1 MLSSICYI
9 EVDVTNQTFTLQ
21 QAFLHPNYTN
31 GELLCRIM
39 MPTKHDLYH
48 ELTDKLHSQIDIIQ
62 TSLMPTLAG
71 LVPLRLRLVDAWAM
85 SSLLTLCVKS
95 MLALRVCC
103 KSRPLWPVMMD
114 DSAPTHERRKL
125 VN

>member
-21 QAFLHPNYTN
+21 QALLYPNYTN

-62 TSLMPTLAG
+62 TSLMPTLAV
-71 LVPLRLRLVDAWAM
+71 LVPPHSVDAHAVR
-85 SSLLTLCVKS
+85 SLLTMCQVYAGATRL
-95 MLALRVCC
+95 L
-103 KSRPLWPVMMD
+103 
-114 DSAPTHERRKL
+114 
-125 VN
+125 